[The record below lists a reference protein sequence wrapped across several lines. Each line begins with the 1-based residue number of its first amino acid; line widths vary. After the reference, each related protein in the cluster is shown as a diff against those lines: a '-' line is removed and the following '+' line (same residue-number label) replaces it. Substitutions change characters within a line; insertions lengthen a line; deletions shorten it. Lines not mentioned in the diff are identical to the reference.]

1 MKVSSPMLMVVTMI
15 AASAACG
22 TPPPPANVREFPL
35 TGEVLAIKPDRSEVQ
50 VRHDEVEG
58 FMDAM
63 TMWFN
68 IKDSRLLEGL
78 APGDL
83 ISATLVLTAD
93 DSYLTGIR
101 KTGSRPPGQ
110 VRAAPAS
117 APPQAEALQV
127 GDAVPDITFTDES
140 GTERRLSSYRGNFTL
155 ITFIYTRCPLP
166 DYCPRMNAHFAA
178 LQRAIKARPQLSRDV
193 RLLSISFDPEFDTP
207 AKLAAKAKEYGAD
220 PQFWHFV
227 TAPRDRVD
235 PFGAKLGLSVLRE
248 GPGGQNLTHNLRT
261 ALLDRDGK
269 LARTYNG
276 KEWSPDD
283 VVGDLQAL
291 VK

>member
-1 MKVSSPMLMVVTMI
+1 MKLPDLAVSLFVPISLAAACSSPSR
-15 AASAACG
+15 APAS
-22 TPPPPANVREFPL
+22 VREFPL
-35 TGEVLAIKPDRSEVQ
+35 TGEVLAVKPDKSEVQ
-50 VRHDEVEG
+50 VKHDEVTG

-68 IKDSRLLEGL
+68 VKEPRLLDGI

-110 VRAAPAS
+110 AT
-117 APPQAEALQV
+117 APPPSPAEFLQV

-140 GTERRLSSYRGNFTL
+140 GTARPLRSYRGVYTL
-155 ITFIYTRCPLP
+155 LTFIYTRCPLP

-178 LQRAIKARPQLSRDV
+178 VQRAVKAQPLLSRNV
-193 RLLSISFDPEFDTP
+193 RLLSVSFDPVFDSP
-207 AKLAAKAKEYGAD
+207 ARLAAKAKEFGAD
-220 PQFWHFV
+220 PQIWHFV
-227 TAPRDRVD
+227 TAPRDRID
-235 PFGAKLGLSVLRE
+235 PFGEKLGLSVLRE
-248 GPGGQNLTHNLRT
+248 GDSGQNITHNLRT

-276 KEWSPDD
+276 KEWSPDE
-283 VVGDLQAL
+283 VLRDLQAM